1 MDKIPRVAIL
11 GRPNVGKSTLFNRI
25 CGRRRA
31 LVGNEPGMTRDRIY
45 APAEWMG
52 KNFEVIDTGG
62 MIPESSDL
70 IASEIFRQ
78 AEVAI
83 GEADHL
89 VLVVDGRA
97 GALPLDEELAQL
109 LRRTSK
115 PVALAVNKTDT
126 LALEAQAEDFR
137 RLGIEPVFA
146 VSAEHGLGVGE
157 LLDHVTAGLKHSGE
171 GLQPSGPPAGAELP
185 FDRLTALPSSRASGI
200 RDSPRRERSRTVSEV
215 EGKPAA
221 AGGEQGAG
229 LPIRSGQVPPAAT
242 GVEKGARLPDA
253 SGEFPGGAP
262 DEPIRVAI
270 IGRPNVG
277 KSTLLNRLLNQ
288 ERSIV
293 TPLPGTTRDAVDAEL
308 ERDGRRYRIVDTAGI
323 RRKGKTKLLAEKL
336 SVIQAR
342 KHLEGADVALLIL
355 DPTEGVTALDTHI
368 GGYAHES
375 RRSVV
380 IVVNKWDAVPNGAS
394 EVKTFTG
401 VIRRRMK
408 YLDYAP
414 VVFVSALRGQR
425 LGKLLAIVAT
435 VAEARSKRIS
445 AGELA
450 AFVQA
455 VDFDRAT
462 TPAGRPSRVSRLVQV
477 SSAPPAFLAFT
488 DRPGPL
494 HFAFERFLENRL
506 RERFVFQGTPIII
519 KAKASK

>member
-45 APAEWMG
+45 APAEWLG

-171 GLQPSGPPAGAELP
+171 GLQPSGPPVA
-185 FDRLTALPSSRASGI
+185 
-200 RDSPRRERSRTVSEV
+200 
-215 EGKPAA
+215 
-221 AGGEQGAG
+221 AG

-462 TPAGRPSRVSRLVQV
+462 TPAGRPSRVRRLVQV